1 MVCNM
6 DAKKRVIFIPYT
18 LSQGGGAERV
28 LAEYLENIDKTKY
41 EIDILECHRGINTK
55 YLTIKGVNYL
65 PPIYDENRSGL
76 TNSLRKHLLRYSSY
90 CGFLSKI
97 LTPKKKYDVCVSFN
111 YQIPSFINRYVRCR
125 HRIMWVHGSIED
137 LDYKG
142 IKGFRKFLRFLRNRL
157 QLKAFE
163 KADDIITISDM
174 SRNSIVNLFSSVKN
188 KIGIIHNGFDLE
200 KITLNSE
207 EPTEIDEKQRHRLIV
222 VSRLDSN
229 KNVISTI
236 RALALI
242 RKRVDA
248 ELFILGDGPE
258 RASLEAESRRL
269 GLEDFVKFFGFIDNP
284 YPYIKTADLLCLS
297 SYTEGSPVIVLE
309 SLRLGVPFVS
319 YEVGGVEEFSENGTV
334 GKVVR
339 NRNFD
344 NYVSMVVNLLDSD
357 EVLPEMKRKA
367 PLVAARYDI
376 RNQVILL
383 ENLLNK

>member
-125 HRIMWVHGSIED
+125 HRIMWVHSSIED

-174 SRNSIVNLFSSVKN
+174 SRNSIVNLSSSVKN
-188 KIGIIHNGFDLE
+188 KIGIIHNGFD
-200 KITLNSE
+200 
-207 EPTEIDEKQRHRLIV
+207 RYC
-222 VSRLDSN
+222 
-229 KNVISTI
+229 
-236 RALALI
+236 
-242 RKRVDA
+242 
-248 ELFILGDGPE
+248 
-258 RASLEAESRRL
+258 
-269 GLEDFVKFFGFIDNP
+269 FFE
-284 YPYIKTADLLCLS
+284 C
-297 SYTEGSPVIVLE
+297 V
-309 SLRLGVPFVS
+309 
-319 YEVGGVEEFSENGTV
+319 
-334 GKVVR
+334 
-339 NRNFD
+339 
-344 NYVSMVVNLLDSD
+344 
-357 EVLPEMKRKA
+357 
-367 PLVAARYDI
+367 
-376 RNQVILL
+376 
-383 ENLLNK
+383 

>member
-1 MVCNM
+1 MN
-6 DAKKRVIFIPYT
+6 
-18 LSQGGGAERV
+18 LS
-28 LAEYLENIDKTKY
+28 
-41 EIDILECHRGINTK
+41 
-55 YLTIKGVNYL
+55 
-65 PPIYDENRSGL
+65 
-76 TNSLRKHLLRYSSY
+76 
-90 CGFLSKI
+90 
-97 LTPKKKYDVCVSFN
+97 
-111 YQIPSFINRYVRCR
+111 
-125 HRIMWVHGSIED
+125 
-137 LDYKG
+137 
-142 IKGFRKFLRFLRNRL
+142 
-157 QLKAFE
+157 
-163 KADDIITISDM
+163 
-174 SRNSIVNLFSSVKN
+174 SSVKN

-297 SYTEGSPVIVLE
+297 SYIEGSPVIVLE